1 MAVIQPT
8 KNKVRPVLDFRELN
22 EYVKCHTG
30 DDVADVCG
38 EVLREWRR
46 TAGASA
52 IVDLKSAYLQL
63 HVHEKLWKYQ
73 LVSYGG
79 KTYCLTRVGFGLNSA
94 PRIMNLILKT
104 FLGKDE
110 KVKAATNSYIDDILV
125 DETEVKA
132 SDVVDHLK
140 EFGLNTKPPEPLEGG
155 GRLGAQDW
163 A

>member
-1 MAVIQPT
+1 MLPLMAAIQP

-22 EYVKCHTG
+22 EHVKCHTG
-30 DDVADVCG
+30 NDVADVCRK
-38 EVLREWRR
+38 ELRAWRR
-46 TAGASA
+46 TAGAAA

-73 LVSYGG
+73 LVNCRG
-79 KTYCLTRVGFGLNSA
+79 KIYCLTRVGFGLNSA
-94 PRIMNLILKT
+94 PRIMTLIHKT
-104 FLGKDE
+104 VLGKDE

-140 EFGLNTKPPEPLEGG
+140 VWVENKTTRAIRRGSHF
-155 GRLGAQDW
+155 GAQD
-163 A
+163 